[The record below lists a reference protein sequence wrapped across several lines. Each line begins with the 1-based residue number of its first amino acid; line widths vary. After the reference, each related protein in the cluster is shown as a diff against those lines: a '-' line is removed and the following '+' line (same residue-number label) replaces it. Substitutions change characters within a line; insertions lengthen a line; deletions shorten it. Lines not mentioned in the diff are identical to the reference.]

1 MGCSTIS
8 EDIIVHRRDIK
19 EHVRNLEALR
29 RKSQGKNVV
38 FKTGKCEFN
47 KERVVYDGLMFSK
60 DGASPDPRKG
70 QAI

>member
-19 EHVRNLEALR
+19 EYARNLEALR

-38 FKTGKCEFN
+38 FAKCEFN